1 MKTDTIIAAVVA
13 VLRRAFSRSAPQV
26 IVTHYESIEWT
37 LADAEE
43 VRKFLASTTGR
54 KVVAL
59 CESKIFQD
67 VVHAGVSADVSRGQR
82 EIFFMLR
89 SLAGREP
96 VPGDQQEGAS
106 GSA

>member
-1 MKTDTIIAAVVA
+1 MRFDAIISVASAAI
-13 VLRRAFSRSAPQV
+13 RRIFSRRDPVV
-26 IVTHYESIEWT
+26 IVAHPESIDWT

-43 VRKFLASTTGR
+43 VRKFLASPTGR

-59 CESKIFQD
+59 CESKIFLD
-67 VVHAGVSADVSRGQR
+67 VVNTGVNADVSRGQR

-96 VPGDQQEGAS
+96 VPEDQREGAS